1 MNKIK
6 KSALLLLLASSLLL
20 SGCDVISAQ
29 EYEESENISTDFSS
43 IDSGSVSEETIAA
56 TSETLTNAENGQIHK
71 TTDENSNSSNEYLP
85 EGISMDD
92 LRNMVQINGKTLTMP
107 TTLTDIMKLDDRFSY
122 VMAFSEFLS
131 SPEDSID
138 QMGVV
143 FYDVYFDHLFVFQ
156 PCIQKEDYKKDVAN
170 CKIDSIPAG
179 LNFKSFTLFKIVIV
193 TLRNGILYL
202 LTRFNERGQL
212 LHIGNNFEIPFGR
225 QPFQLRFNQT
235 MLDEMPDSGLLCI
248 FGITTA

>member
-6 KSALLLLLASSLLL
+6 KSTLLLLLASSLLL
-20 SGCDVISAQ
+20 SGCDLISAQ

-138 QMGVV
+138 QMG
-143 FYDVYFDHLFVFQ
+143 
-156 PCIQKEDYKKDVAN
+156 
-170 CKIDSIPAG
+170 G
-179 LNFKSFTLFKIVIV
+179 
-193 TLRNGILYL
+193 G
-202 LTRFNERGQL
+202 
-212 LHIGNNFEIPFGR
+212 
-225 QPFQLRFNQT
+225 
-235 MLDEMPDSGLLCI
+235 
-248 FGITTA
+248 